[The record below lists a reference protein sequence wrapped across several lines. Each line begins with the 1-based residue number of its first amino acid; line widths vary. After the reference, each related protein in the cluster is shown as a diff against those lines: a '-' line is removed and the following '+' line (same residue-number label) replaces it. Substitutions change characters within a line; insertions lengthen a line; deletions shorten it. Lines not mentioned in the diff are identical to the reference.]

1 MDSFSAFTQFVRNTY
16 RIPNEFIPLHPPV
29 FRGNEKKYL
38 NECIDSTFV
47 SSVGKFV
54 SQFEDMIAQFT
65 GAKYAIAASSGTAAL
80 HMALIL
86 ADVNTNDE
94 VITQPLTF
102 IATANAISYC
112 NAHPVF
118 IDVDKD
124 TLGLSPKAL
133 EVFLSQNTELK
144 YNPKTGKEQS
154 FNTKT
159 KRFIGA
165 CIPMHTFGHPARIKE
180 LVRVCSKYH
189 ITLIEDA
196 AESLGSYYDGQH
208 TGTFGLIGTL
218 SFNGNKTITTGGGGM
233 ILTNY
238 EALAKKAKHLT
249 TTAKIPHS
257 WEYIHDFVGY
267 NYRLTNLAAALGVAQ
282 IEQIDSILERKKQ
295 LALNYEQFF
304 KNTNITFIS
313 ENENTNS
320 NYWLNAIILNNRKE
334 RDDFLEFTNSNGV
347 MTRPIWELMN
357 RLPMFKDCQ
366 HGNLDNA
373 EWLVDR
379 VVNIPS
385 GVISDL

>member
-1 MDSFSAFTQFVRNTY
+1 MDSFSTFTKFVRNTY
-16 RIPNEFIPLHPPV
+16 QIPNEFIPLHPPI
-29 FRGNEKKYL
+29 FGGNEKKYL

-54 SQFEDMIAQFT
+54 TQFEDMIAQFT

-86 ADVNTNDE
+86 ADVNANDE

-133 EVFLSQNTELK
+133 EAFLSQNTELK

-159 KRFIGA
+159 QRFIGA
-165 CIPMHTFGHPARIKE
+165 CIPMHTFGHPTRIKE
-180 LVRVCSKYH
+180 LVSICTKYH

-208 TGTFGLIGTL
+208 TGTFGLMGTL

-233 ILTNY
+233 ILTND

-249 TTAKIPHS
+249 TTAKVPHS

-282 IEQIDSILERKKQ
+282 MEQIDSILERKKQ

-304 KNTNITFIS
+304 KNSNITFIS